1 MNTVNNMKTYID
13 MDGVLADF
21 FSAAVKLSPAP
32 HRAWREMEFRDV
44 KKALEQIRNTP
55 QFFLNLYPY
64 PTANTLVQS
73 VQNIAGGFSILSSPL
88 EGYDGNGSTCAEE
101 KVLWLSEHLH
111 IEPEEI
117 IITHNK
123 PQYAAGNVL
132 IDDYGLNVR
141 EWEAAGGYG
150 IKYQADEDNVS
161 DAIVPLMALY
171 KNQP

>member
-1 MNTVNNMKTYID
+1 MKTYID
-13 MDGVLADF
+13 LDGVCADF

-32 HRAWREMEFRDV
+32 HAAWRDMEFRDV
-44 KKALEQIRNTP
+44 KKALEQVKRTP

-88 EGYDGNGSTCAEE
+88 EGYERCAEE
-101 KVLWLSEHLH
+101 KVLWISEHLH

-123 PQYAAGNVL
+123 PVYAAGNVL

-150 IKYQADEDNVS
+150 IQYQADKNNVS
-161 DAIVPLMALY
+161 DVLITLSALY
-171 KNQP
+171 KKQP